1 VEFFWIAKRRSGN
14 LLVEANSHTVE
25 NKIIRKNIEL
35 SLLEN
40 AGKGLTCFN
49 TFLIYKN
56 LWEQ

>member
-40 AGKGLTCFN
+40 AGKPKRDLPA
-49 TFLIYKN
+49 LIHF
-56 LWEQ
+56 